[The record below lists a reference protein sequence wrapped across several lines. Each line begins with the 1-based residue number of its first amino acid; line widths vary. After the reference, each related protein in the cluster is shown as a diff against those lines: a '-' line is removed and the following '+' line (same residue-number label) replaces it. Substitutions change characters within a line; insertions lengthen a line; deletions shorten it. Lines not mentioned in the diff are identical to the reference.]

1 MYWHPCSLHIC
12 EQVGDLA
19 HALAT
24 QWKRMCMAYSPPREE
39 QEGQF
44 LDDMSFSEEEEDEMG
59 EVVTVLPDEDSP
71 DNTSDEFD
79 YIIWSHHHIHCTWS
93 NVCTG

>member
-1 MYWHPCSLHIC
+1 MHIC

-44 LDDMSFSEEEEDEMG
+44 LDDMSFSEEEEEEMG
-59 EVVTVLPDEDSP
+59 EVVTVLPGGDSP

-79 YIIWSHHHIHCTWS
+79 FFI
-93 NVCTG
+93 